1 MKNCANFAPR
11 KENPTQTVHQGRV
24 QCLKNAHAP
33 DERLGSNSKQ
43 MEAAIDTGAEL
54 FRQIGYLADD
64 EPSLRKVL
72 EFVQGLV
79 KKRNEELVMTKEEIV
94 ADLKAALEEH
104 KLNEEG
110 KLNFISWEEFRNE
123 LRKEGCYH

>member
-1 MKNCANFAPR
+1 
-11 KENPTQTVHQGRV
+11 
-24 QCLKNAHAP
+24 
-33 DERLGSNSKQ
+33 

-64 EPSLRKVL
+64 EPSLKKVL

-79 KKRNEELVMTKEEIV
+79 KKRDEEIVMTKEEIV